1 MSASIRPIE
10 YFTATVHGAPERAYA
25 LLGHLAGAGVNLLAF
40 NAIPVGL
47 QATQLVLFP
56 EEPGPLTHL
65 AHEQRLDLA
74 GPDRAFLISGDDE
87 LGLLARVH
95 EKLAAAGVHPYA
107 STGVTDGRGG
117 FGYIVYVRKEQFEAA
132 ARALKV

>member
-10 YFTATVHGAPERAYA
+10 YFTMTFHGAPERAYA
-25 LLGHLAGAGVNLLAF
+25 LLGRLAGAGVNLLAF

-56 EEPGPLTHL
+56 EEADRLTHL
-65 AHEQRLDLA
+65 ASEQRLDLA

-87 LGLLARVH
+87 LGLLARMH

-117 FGYIVYVRKEQFEAA
+117 FGYVVYVRREQFEAA
-132 ARALKV
+132 AKALGL